1 MRSRPLLAVLAA
13 GAIATALAPQAHA
26 IACTEAAFEQALA
39 SCSNGQTITFDCP
52 AGTVIPLSATRFNSR
67 ILSCSNVTIDGGN
80 KVTFDM
86 NPKWWDVAP
95 SFCSTGDCDP
105 DGNNVPN
112 ACPDVNDSGSDMWF
126 VRLNG
131 ANSTVRNLTYRY
143 FMEGVRLAAAGSVI
157 DGVVGEYPG
166 DDIAS
171 NYPGYN
177 IEIRNSTFRNA
188 CDKMLHFYGNEPLGG
203 SAYDVRMIDTVVEN
217 AVSGIRTTGAG
228 RFYVEGSTFRDSN
241 PPSSLFQSNGPFLN
255 DTDVPDPAAVYWKDN
270 LVTGTKR
277 GVRVSGAV
285 HFISL
290 GGNVFSNN
298 GRRGVS
304 VYTNA
309 RALFQNDRFEGNG
322 GTSTSET
329 CSGYGGIAVCNAA
342 QVDAGGG
349 GLTLDGAVRTSTGG
363 NVFLGNRGP
372 ADSTLDLENLTT
384 GSVRA
389 ENNWWGDL
397 DPTDQV
403 SGTVDFSPML
413 QSLPTGGDTQPPSS
427 VRTVRRTD
435 KRPS

>member
-1 MRSRPLLAVLAA
+1 MRSRLSLVVLSAVLAA
-13 GAIATALAPQAHA
+13 GASVDRAHA
-26 IACTEAAFEQALA
+26 IPCTEAAFEQALS

-67 ILSCSNVTIDGGN
+67 ILNCSGVTIDGQN
-80 KVTFDM
+80 KVAFEM
-86 NPKWWDVAP
+86 NPKWWDVSP

-112 ACPDVNDSGSDMWF
+112 TCPDVNDSGSDMWF

-143 FMEGVRLAAAGSVI
+143 FMEGVRLASAGAAL

-177 IEIRNSTFRNA
+177 SEIRNSTFRNA

-203 SAYDVRMIDTVVEN
+203 SAFDIRMIDTVVEN

-255 DTDVPDPAAVYWKDN
+255 DTDVPDPAAMYWKDN
-270 LVTGTKR
+270 TVTGTKR
-277 GVRVSGAV
+277 GVRVSGSV

-322 GTSTSET
+322 GTATSET
-329 CSGYGGIAVCNAA
+329 CSGYGGIAVCNSAS
-342 QVDAGGG
+342 VDAGGG
-349 GLTLDGAVRTSTGG
+349 NLTLDGAARNSTGG

-384 GSVRA
+384 GSVKA
-389 ENNWWGDL
+389 ENNWWGDS
-397 DPTDQV
+397 DPSDQV
-403 SGTVDFSPML
+403 TGTVDHAPALSGP
-413 QSLPTGGDTQPPSS
+413 PTGDTQAPEG
-427 VRTVRRTD
+427 VQAVRRTD
-435 KRPS
+435 RRSS